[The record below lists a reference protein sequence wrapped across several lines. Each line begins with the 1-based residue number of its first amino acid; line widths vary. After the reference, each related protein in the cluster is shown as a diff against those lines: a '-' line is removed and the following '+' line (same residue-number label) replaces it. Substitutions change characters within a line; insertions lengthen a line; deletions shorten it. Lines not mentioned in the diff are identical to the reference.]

1 MTISKRAMS
10 NELFSLIAA
19 RNGHFRLESG
29 HHGSLWLDLELLMLR
44 PGKIRPFAREL
55 AHRLATIPVAA
66 VCGPLVEGAFVAQ
79 MVAEEL
85 DVPFSY
91 TGPRAC
97 SERSDLYPLDYRVP
111 AALRETVRDKPIA
124 IVNDVIN
131 AGSAV
136 GATYAD
142 LVACGARPVAVAA
155 LLLLGEWSGRFAAE
169 QRLTLE
175 SIAALPNEIW
185 TPDACPLC
193 AAGQPLDGI
202 ELAPR

>member
-1 MTISKRAMS
+1 MKH
-10 NELFSLIAA
+10 ELLSLIAA
-19 RNGHFRLESG
+19 RNGHFRFESG

-55 AHRLATIPVAA
+55 ARRLASIPVAA

-85 DVPFSY
+85 EVPFSY
-91 TGPRAC
+91 TEPRA
-97 SERSDLYPLDYRVP
+97 RSAQPKLYPLDYRLPV
-111 AALRETVRDKPIA
+111 ALRETVRDKPIA

-142 LVACGARPVAVAA
+142 LVACGARPVAIAA

-169 QRLTLE
+169 QRLTLQ

-185 TPDACPLC
+185 LPEACPLC
-193 AAGQPLDGI
+193 AAGRPLDGSA
-202 ELAPR
+202 LAT